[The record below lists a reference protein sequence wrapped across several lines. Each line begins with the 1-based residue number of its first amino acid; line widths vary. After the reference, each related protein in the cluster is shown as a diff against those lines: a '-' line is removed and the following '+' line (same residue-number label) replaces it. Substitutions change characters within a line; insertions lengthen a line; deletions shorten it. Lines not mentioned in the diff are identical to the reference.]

1 MFQGLLALIA
11 VATTAPDYAGRLRTD
26 ATAFRAEVADS
37 HPGPVNTRDPH
48 FRSRLDA
55 AYARALRRART
66 TRSYAQYSWALA
78 ELTSAFD
85 DGHLGIMPDPK
96 ADADYPWAFSWPG
109 FVTELAADGPRVIE
123 SEEDG
128 VAVGALLIG
137 CDGESVDRLA
147 ADRIGRFMGRW
158 SLASRRRAQ
167 AATLFLPPDNPWLG
181 TIRRCTFEQG
191 GVRRTKTLRWR
202 PIDAAKRKELLARSR
217 ERFHA
222 PVALERQA
230 DGSAWIGLGSF
241 DSDAASPDGRALD
254 ALVGRIDVDA
264 GQLRMAPRVVFDL
277 RGNNGGSSAW
287 INRVATSL
295 WGKPFVDAKRPDGG
309 YAEWRVSPSNIARM
323 RTYQTQAAARQKIDP
338 NFYNWATRTLDGLEA
353 ALRDH
358 QALWSERHGTRA
370 PRPAAPPNTVAG
382 KVFVLT
388 DYACASA
395 CLDAVDLLTA
405 LGAVQVGQ
413 DTNADTDYMEIRE
426 RKLDDG
432 AVMWVPMKVYRD
444 RPRGSN
450 VPAVAQH
457 AWDGQMADTAGL
469 QRWIAT
475 L

>member
-1 MFQGLLALIA
+1 MFGGLFALVA
-11 VATTAPDYAGRLRTD
+11 VATTAPDYAGRLRAD
-26 ATAFRAEVADS
+26 AAAFRAEVTDS
-37 HPGPVNTRDPH
+37 HPGLVNARDTQ

-55 AYARALRRART
+55 AYAQALRRART
-66 TRSYAQYSWALA
+66 TRTYAQYSWALS

-109 FVTELAADGPRVIE
+109 FVTELAADGHRVSA
-123 SEEDG
+123 SEEGG
-128 VAVGALLIG
+128 VSAGALLVG
-137 CDGESVDRLA
+137 CDGRSVDRLA
-147 ADRIGRFMGRW
+147 ADRIGRFMGSW
-158 SLASRRRAQ
+158 SLASQRRAQ

-191 GVRRTKTLRWR
+191 GVRRTVTLHWR
-202 PIDAAKRKELLARSR
+202 PIEAAKRKQLLARSR

-222 PVALERQA
+222 PVALERLA
-230 DGSAWIGLGSF
+230 DGTVWVGLGSF
-241 DSDAASPDGRALD
+241 DSDATSPDGRALD
-254 ALVGRIDVDA
+254 TLVGRIDADA
-264 GQLRMAPRVVFDL
+264 GELRTAPRVVFDL

-287 INRVATSL
+287 INRLASSL
-295 WGKPFVDAKRPDGG
+295 WSKPFVDARRPDGG
-309 YAEWRVSPSNIARM
+309 YAEWRVSPGNIERM
-323 RTYQTQAAARQKIDP
+323 QTYQTQAAARREIDP
-338 NFYNWATRTLDGLEA
+338 NFYNWATRTLGGMEG

-358 QALWSERHGTRA
+358 QALWTEPHGSRA
-370 PRPAAPPNTVAG
+370 PRPVAPPNPVAS

-405 LGAVQVGQ
+405 LGGVQVGQ

-426 RKLDDG
+426 RKLADG
-432 AVMWVPMKVYRD
+432 TVIWVPMKVYRD

-457 AWDGQMADTAGL
+457 AWDGRMADTAGL